1 MSLTPK
7 TTPTPETAPELV
19 PALPSGKRVGRWRRR
34 LWVVLFALF
43 AFEIGAFLVVF
54 PWMDSWSLN
63 HLPSF
68 FPSNQIAIQDL
79 WDEPY
84 FRAVA
89 KLPGAMQRLYCTP
102 RDRSIDPPKQTNHL
116 VRVT

>member
-7 TTPTPETAPELV
+7 TTPALESATEREPV
-19 PALPSGKRVGRWRRR
+19 PALPSGKRVGHLRRR

-68 FPSNQIAIQDL
+68 FPSNQIAVQDL

-84 FRAVA
+84 FRAALSCLGLCNVYIS
-89 KLPGAMQRLYCTP
+89 LREIVQLIR
-102 RDRSIDPPKQTNHL
+102 RSKQT
-116 VRVT
+116 T

>member
-1 MSLTPK
+1 MSLTPN
-7 TTPTPETAPELV
+7 TTPTPETEPV
-19 PALPSGKRVGRWRRR
+19 PALPSRQRVRLLRRR
-34 LWVVLFALF
+34 VWVVLFALF

-84 FRAVA
+84 FRAA
-89 KLPGAMQRLYCTP
+89 ISCLGLYNVYIAL
-102 RDRSIDPPKQTNHL
+102 REIVQLIRRSKQT
-116 VRVT
+116 T

>member
-7 TTPTPETAPELV
+7 TTPSPEAEPV
-19 PALPSGKRVGRWRRR
+19 SARPSRQRVGLLRRR
-34 LWVVLFALF
+34 VWVVLFALF

-68 FPSNQIAIQDL
+68 FPSNQIAMQDL

-84 FRAVA
+84 FRAAVSCLGLCNVYIA
-89 KLPGAMQRLYCTP
+89 LREIVQLIR
-102 RDRSIDPPKQTNHL
+102 RSKQTA
-116 VRVT
+116 

>member
-1 MSLTPK
+1 MSLTPN
-7 TTPTPETAPELV
+7 TTPTPETAAERDLV
-19 PALPSGKRVGRWRRR
+19 PALPLRKRVGSLRRR

-68 FPSNQIAIQDL
+68 FPSNQIAMQDL

-84 FRAVA
+84 FRAALSCLGLCNVYIS
-89 KLPGAMQRLYCTP
+89 LREIVQLIR
-102 RDRSIDPPKQTNHL
+102 RSKQT
-116 VRVT
+116 T

>member
-7 TTPTPETAPELV
+7 ITPAAESAPDRQAV
-19 PALPSGKRVGRWRRR
+19 PALPSGKRVGRLRRR

-54 PWMDSWSLN
+54 PWMDSWNLN

-68 FPSNQIAIQDL
+68 FPSNQIALQDL

-84 FRAVA
+84 FR
-89 KLPGAMQRLYCTP
+89 GALSGLGLCNVYIALREIVQLIR
-102 RDRSIDPPKQTNHL
+102 RSKQSY
-116 VRVT
+116 